1 MMLETLKAGS
11 HAVGVDM
18 IETDRV
24 GRVLARHPERF
35 LKRVYTEAEIA
46 FCRGRVAELAAR
58 FAAKEALMKALGTGA
73 RSVGWREIEVLP
85 DQRGKPLVYLYGGA
99 RARANVIG
107 LTAIDISLTH
117 LMSFAVAVVVSFQ
130 TSPEQRHGD
139 AREKLLY
146 RLRERGLLGA
156 TEGDPPE
163 EVGVDGVGR
172 F

>member
-1 MMLETLKAGS
+1 
-11 HAVGVDM
+11 
-18 IETDRV
+18 
-24 GRVLARHPERF
+24 
-35 LKRVYTEAEIA
+35 
-46 FCRGRVAELAAR
+46 
-58 FAAKEALMKALGTGA
+58 
-73 RSVGWREIEVLP
+73 
-85 DQRGKPLVYLYGGA
+85 
-99 RARANVIG
+99 
-107 LTAIDISLTH
+107 
-117 LMSFAVAVVVSFQ
+117 MSFAVAVVVSFQ